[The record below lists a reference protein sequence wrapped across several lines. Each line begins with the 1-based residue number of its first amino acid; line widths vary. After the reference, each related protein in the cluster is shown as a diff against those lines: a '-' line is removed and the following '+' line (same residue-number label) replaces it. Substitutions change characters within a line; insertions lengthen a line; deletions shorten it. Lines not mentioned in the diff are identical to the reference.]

1 LKGVVVWSVRMVAG
15 VCMGFSVKVF
25 GEKGVVDEVTVE
37 GEHGGTFTC
46 SGAWWQGKVIVEED

>member
-1 LKGVVVWSVRMVAG
+1 MVAG